1 MFYFP
6 TTLGAQKTNNRLGSD
21 QNTKQIMGPINFI
34 KEYNLIELSN
44 DIDEYLWI
52 DDTIPLEFDCF
63 NIDDDILEYMGA
75 H

>member
-1 MFYFP
+1 
-6 TTLGAQKTNNRLGSD
+6 
-21 QNTKQIMGPINFI
+21 MGPINFI